1 MKGKKIAILNMMYDN
16 NYGGN
21 LQRYAMVTLLLRMG
35 YEVEYLYIRSEWK
48 EDWMHSGSLV
58 KRVYRFLRQVVA
70 HIIHPKTEQSLN
82 DKLTSERTNIVIES
96 PSTADL
102 NRLLG
107 IDNSGR

>member
-1 MKGKKIAILNMMYDN
+1 MAEKWKTQDSARTMTNKFNKVVEELNNHDSSIEEN
-16 NYGGN
+16 
-21 LQRYAMVTLLLRMG
+21 QR
-35 YEVEYLYIRSEWK
+35 
-48 EDWMHSGSLV
+48 
-58 KRVYRFLRQVVA
+58 
-70 HIIHPKTEQSLN
+70 KTEQSLN

>member
-1 MKGKKIAILNMMYDN
+1 MAEKWKNQDSARTMTNKFNKVVEELNNHDN
-16 NYGGN
+16 SIEEN
-21 LQRYAMVTLLLRMG
+21 QR
-35 YEVEYLYIRSEWK
+35 
-48 EDWMHSGSLV
+48 
-58 KRVYRFLRQVVA
+58 
-70 HIIHPKTEQSLN
+70 KTEQSLN

>member
-1 MKGKKIAILNMMYDN
+1 MAEKWKTQDSARTMTNKFNKVVEELNNHDSSIEEN
-16 NYGGN
+16 
-21 LQRYAMVTLLLRMG
+21 QR
-35 YEVEYLYIRSEWK
+35 
-48 EDWMHSGSLV
+48 
-58 KRVYRFLRQVVA
+58 
-70 HIIHPKTEQSLN
+70 KTEQSRN